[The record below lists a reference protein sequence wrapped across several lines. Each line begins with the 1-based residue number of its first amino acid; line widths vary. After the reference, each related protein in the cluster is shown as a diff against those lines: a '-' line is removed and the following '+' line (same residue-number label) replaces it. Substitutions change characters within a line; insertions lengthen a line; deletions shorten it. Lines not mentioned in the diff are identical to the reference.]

1 MSKKKILCYVLL
13 TAMLVS
19 MFAAGEVSVAAEQQK
34 PAYSNLADA
43 KSRKEVRSA
52 LLSAG
57 ISAKTAD
64 DWLKDVVSY
73 NKTIKKQT
81 KESNMK
87 YVVLVSHGTFA
98 PGLKSV
104 LAMLAG
110 GEREDVISVGLED
123 GMSADTFAEKFQE
136 AISGINAEDE
146 IILLGDI
153 IGGSP
158 MTNALEQISKKG
170 LEEQTVVFGGMNL
183 AMALTATLM
192 KDDVDTELL
201 KDSLISEAKNAIKE
215 FVLESGADDE
225 EDEI

>member
-1 MSKKKILCYVLL
+1 
-13 TAMLVS
+13 
-19 MFAAGEVSVAAEQQK
+19 
-34 PAYSNLADA
+34 
-43 KSRKEVRSA
+43 
-52 LLSAG
+52 
-57 ISAKTAD
+57 
-64 DWLKDVVSY
+64 
-73 NKTIKKQT
+73 
-81 KESNMK
+81 MK

-123 GMSADTFAEKFQE
+123 GMSADTFAENFRN
-136 AISGINAEDE
+136 AISGIKSEDE

-192 KDDVDTELL
+192 KDTELL

-215 FVLESGADDE
+215 FVLDSGADDE

>member
-1 MSKKKILCYVLL
+1 
-13 TAMLVS
+13 
-19 MFAAGEVSVAAEQQK
+19 
-34 PAYSNLADA
+34 
-43 KSRKEVRSA
+43 
-52 LLSAG
+52 
-57 ISAKTAD
+57 
-64 DWLKDVVSY
+64 
-73 NKTIKKQT
+73 
-81 KESNMK
+81 MK

-98 PGLKSV
+98 SGLKSV

-123 GMSADTFAEKFQE
+123 GMSADTFAENFRN
-136 AISGINAEDE
+136 AISGIKDE

-215 FVLESGADDE
+215 FVLDSGADDE

>member
-1 MSKKKILCYVLL
+1 
-13 TAMLVS
+13 
-19 MFAAGEVSVAAEQQK
+19 
-34 PAYSNLADA
+34 
-43 KSRKEVRSA
+43 
-52 LLSAG
+52 
-57 ISAKTAD
+57 
-64 DWLKDVVSY
+64 
-73 NKTIKKQT
+73 
-81 KESNMK
+81 MK

-123 GMSADTFAEKFQE
+123 GMSADTFAENFRN
-136 AISGINAEDE
+136 AISGIKSEDE

-158 MTNALEQISKKG
+158 
-170 LEEQTVVFGGMNL
+170 MNL

-215 FVLESGADDE
+215 FVLDSGADDE

>member
-1 MSKKKILCYVLL
+1 
-13 TAMLVS
+13 
-19 MFAAGEVSVAAEQQK
+19 
-34 PAYSNLADA
+34 
-43 KSRKEVRSA
+43 
-52 LLSAG
+52 
-57 ISAKTAD
+57 
-64 DWLKDVVSY
+64 
-73 NKTIKKQT
+73 
-81 KESNMK
+81 MK

-123 GMSADTFAEKFQE
+123 GMSADTFAVNFRY
-136 AISGINAEDE
+136 AISGIKSEDE

-192 KDDVDTELL
+192 KVYVDTEL
-201 KDSLISEAKNAIKE
+201 
-215 FVLESGADDE
+215 
-225 EDEI
+225 